1 MASTALCSV
10 IRHLH
15 RLVGAGPS
23 GGLVDADL
31 LQRFLSQR
39 DEAAFE
45 VLVWRHGPMVW
56 NVCQRVLHHRHDV
69 EDAFQ
74 ATFLAFVR
82 EADSIRERS
91 SLSGWLY
98 RVAYRVALKAKA
110 KAARHAR
117 QWPVGRP
124 RGVRHGP
131 AEGTLA
137 VPAARGQDHDD
148 LLDDRATR
156 WRGPDGLPLPGRP

>member
-1 MASTALCSV
+1 KEKRVAPACPYYSRGDFSGAHAMTSTALRT
-10 IRHLH
+10 IIHHLH
-15 RLVGAGPS
+15 RLVGARPS
-23 GGLVDADL
+23 GGLADAEL
-31 LQRFLSQR
+31 LERFQSQR

-56 NVCQRVLHHRHDV
+56 NVCQRMLHHRHDV

-117 QWPVGRP
+117 HETQ
-124 RGVRHGP
+124 GVEMLP
-131 AEGTLA
+131 AKSAQPESF
-137 VPAARGQDHDD
+137 
-148 LLDDRATR
+148 
-156 WRGPDGLPLPGRP
+156 WRD

>member
-1 MASTALCSV
+1 MTSTALRSV
-10 IRHLH
+10 IRHLY
-15 RLVGAGPS
+15 RLVGAGPV
-23 GGLVDADL
+23 GGLADADL

-56 NVCQRVLHHRHDV
+56 NVCQRLLHHHHDA

-82 EADSIRERS
+82 EADSIRTRT

-98 RVAYRVALKAKA
+98 KVAYRVALKAKA
-110 KAARHAR
+110 RAARQAR
-117 QWPVGRP
+117 HETQG
-124 RGVRHGP
+124 
-131 AEGTLA
+131 
-137 VPAARGQDHDD
+137 
-148 LLDDRATR
+148 
-156 WRGPDGLPLPGRP
+156 